1 MPITQSRCV
10 HSSPRNDIAVGRTD
24 PGKRDLRLCAGDH
37 RRSGALAG
45 VAPVAGPRVYY
56 ANHASHA
63 DFVLVWA
70 CLPHDL
76 RERTRPVAGLDYWS
90 KDAIRRFA
98 ADRLFRSVLIDRSH
112 AAGKDDPIRRMAAAL
127 ESGDALI
134 VFPEGTRNT
143 TDARLLPF
151 KSGVYHL
158 AVACPDVEFLPVWI
172 ENLSRVMPKG
182 RFFPVPLLCTI
193 TIGAP
198 LQLRAHEDKETFV
211 ARTRDALLTLAPSEA

>member
-1 MPITQSRCV
+1 MTLPWVEPILAS
-10 HSSPRNDIAVGRTD
+10 AVCGFARAIT
-24 PGKRDLRLCAGDH
+24 
-37 RRSGALAG
+37 GARARWQG
-45 VAPVAGPRVYY
+45 CAPVAGPRVYY

-182 RFFPVPLLCTI
+182 RSFPVPLLCTI

-198 LQLRAHEDKETFV
+198 SKLQAHEDKAMFV
-211 ARTRDALLTLAPSEA
+211 ARTRDALLALAPPEA

>member
-1 MPITQSRCV
+1 MTLPWIEPILASAICGFARAIT
-10 HSSPRNDIAVGRTD
+10 
-24 PGKRDLRLCAGDH
+24 
-37 RRSGALAG
+37 GARARWQG
-45 VAPVAGPRVYY
+45 CAPVAGPRVYY

-70 CLPHDL
+70 CLPRDL

-90 KDAIRRFA
+90 KDAIRRFTA
-98 ADRLFRSVLIDRSH
+98 NRLFRSVLIDRNH
-112 AAGKDDPIRRMAAAL
+112 AARKDDPIRKMAAVL

-143 TDARLLPF
+143 TDARLLSF
-151 KSGVYHL
+151 KSGIYHL
-158 AVACPDVEFLPVWI
+158 AVACPDVEFVPVWI

-182 RFFPVPLLCTI
+182 QFFPVPLLCTI

-198 LQLRAHEDKETFV
+198 LQLQAHEDKAMFV
-211 ARTRDALLTLAPSEA
+211 ARTRDALLALAPPEA

>member
-1 MPITQSRCV
+1 MTLPWVEPILASAICGFAR
-10 HSSPRNDIAVGRTD
+10 AVT
-24 PGKRDLRLCAGDH
+24 
-37 RRSGALAG
+37 GARARWQG
-45 VAPVAGPRVYY
+45 CAPVPGPRVYY

-98 ADRLFRSVLIDRSH
+98 ANRLFRSVLIDRNH
-112 AAGKDDPIRRMAAAL
+112 ATRKEDPIRKMATVL
-127 ESGDALI
+127 EDGDALI

-151 KSGVYHL
+151 KSGIYHL
-158 AVACPDVEFLPVWI
+158 AVACPDVECVPVWI

-182 RFFPVPLLCTI
+182 RSFPVPLLCTI

-198 LQLRAHEDKETFV
+198 SKLQAHEDKAMFV
-211 ARTRDALLTLAPSEA
+211 ARTRDALLALALPEA

>member
-1 MPITQSRCV
+1 MTSAWIES
-10 HSSPRNDIAVGRTD
+10 
-24 PGKRDLRLCAGDH
+24 L
-37 RRSGALAG
+37 LAG
-45 VAPVAGPRVYY
+45 AICAFARAITGARARWQGCTPVAGPRVYY

-90 KDAIRRFA
+90 KDPIRRFA
-98 ADRLFRSVLIDRSH
+98 ANRLFRSVLIDRNPVSR
-112 AAGKDDPIRRMAAAL
+112 KIDPVRQMASAL
-127 ESGDALI
+127 EGGDALI

-151 KSGVYHL
+151 KSGIYRL
-158 AVACPDVEFLPVWI
+158 AAACPDVEFVPVWI

-182 RFFPVPLLCTI
+182 QFLPVPLLCTI
-193 TIGAP
+193 TIGTP
-198 LQLRAHEDKETFV
+198 MRLDPQEDKATFV
-211 ARTRDALLTLAPSEA
+211 ARTRDALLALAPPEA